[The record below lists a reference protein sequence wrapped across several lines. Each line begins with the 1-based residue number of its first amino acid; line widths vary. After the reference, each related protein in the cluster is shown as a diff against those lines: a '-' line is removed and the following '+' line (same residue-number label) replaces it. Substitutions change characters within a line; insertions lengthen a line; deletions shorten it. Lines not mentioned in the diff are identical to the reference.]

1 MVWRRRRQAV
11 SNERRESAREC
22 MAGKSFF
29 SHWTPPMDR
38 PLNQPPDRP
47 LHLGVARQRDVLL
60 RGREAIQ
67 QIQPISS
74 FAPIADSPD
83 AMELP
88 DFQELS
94 DASATQMVKLLR
106 QNFKIK
112 QAMDLLSFV
121 WKKII
126 TAAIRHGWTLL
137 LPVLKLQ
144 QNQQSAELLMQETR
158 VRAAICEADIP
169 VFIDQ
174 DKKQIVEVMGE
185 EKDINRGDAETE
197 GPPSKEPSTN
207 VLALLADCNERRQSD
222 GCETARRAINHTDPE
237 VGDMTVELL
246 PREELDFEGFDKT
259 VKEALRTRKE
269 AKDHGNDDEGLG
281 AARAVEVPAAC
292 DQENVL
298 NNSTVIEILV
308 HLLCREREA
317 DPTRREF
324 LFKAISKV
332 IEQCNSTLYLP
343 LHSVPLL
350 QDFRSSLLGKF
361 EVLFEQAQTQI
372 ISQGSHLPFPS
383 PLTQLALTSQT
394 HRLLDNRYSR
404 EFEELSVL
412 GKGGFGLVTKVRHKL
427 DGCHYAVKIISMRK
441 NDLKTLNT
449 LLREVQSLAQLDH
462 PKIVRYHSTWIQ
474 MYHRPGSKKL
484 RKSREISKEESSY
497 STSVSASRASFVP
510 KSAVMIK
517 ELSRSVEESA
527 EVSDGI
533 EFRDDSTQ
541 SGSRFESKESF
552 IRVEE
557 RHEQWHHFRK
567 DEEVP
572 GPSGFSHFDWQRA
585 QQSSARIDHYQ
596 SYIEGLKSI
605 CQKQQKAKHLS
616 SLKISRN
623 DISFGNGITSM
634 NSNFSRSEGSS
645 SSLDSEEPPEENL
658 DPGGACSQSSEEL
671 NGINP
676 VMPYHFLR
684 GLTQPLRRDNAR
696 MTLFIQMGLCGES
709 LHDWLLRRNDISAL
723 GQDQDEQCVVDRS
736 QCLSFFKQIL
746 QAVEYIHSNNIIHR
760 DIKPA
765 NIFFSQDGG
774 TLQLGD
780 FGLARQLSETVLYE
794 QSSSLI
800 PTESSLMP
808 ISGHTPKSTGVG
820 TPLYAAPELKT
831 GGNYGVKSDMHN
843 LGIILLELFQSFT
856 TMSERIHAIDAL
868 KIKRVLDKEVHLHW
882 PDIAPWILKLT
893 ELDPSKRPSATGI
906 LTSSLYV
913 KTSLEPLGISLHT
926 SHTMKTNSLAI
937 QKEMSH
943 LRNDFSRSSVD
954 KLEHSS
960 QYVQFTLHSEE
971 SDISSFGALIHSQQD
986 TPASCS
992 NDHMIARLKEKK
1004 SVLMEQVAELQRQI
1018 EKLEADKE
1026 REVKEKVMHLPSS

>member
-1 MVWRRRRQAV
+1 M
-11 SNERRESAREC
+11 SEERRESAREC
-22 MAGKSFF
+22 VAGKSFLGQ
-29 SHWTPPMDR
+29 WDPPMNR

-47 LHLGVARQRDVLL
+47 LHLGVARQREVPL

-74 FAPIADSPD
+74 FAPIA
-83 AMELP
+83 
-88 DFQELS
+88 
-94 DASATQMVKLLR
+94 
-106 QNFKIK
+106 
-112 QAMDLLSFV
+112 
-121 WKKII
+121 
-126 TAAIRHGWTLL
+126 
-137 LPVLKLQ
+137 
-144 QNQQSAELLMQETR
+144 
-158 VRAAICEADIP
+158 
-169 VFIDQ
+169 
-174 DKKQIVEVMGE
+174 
-185 EKDINRGDAETE
+185 
-197 GPPSKEPSTN
+197 
-207 VLALLADCNERRQSD
+207 
-222 GCETARRAINHTDPE
+222 
-237 VGDMTVELL
+237 
-246 PREELDFEGFDKT
+246 
-259 VKEALRTRKE
+259 
-269 AKDHGNDDEGLG
+269 GLG
-281 AARAVEVPAAC
+281 AARAVEVPATC

-394 HRLLDNRYSR
+394 HRLLDNRYGR

-427 DGCHYAVKIISMRK
+427 DGCHYAIKIISMRK

-462 PKIVRYHSTWIQ
+462 PNIVRYHSTWIQ

-484 RKSREISKEESSY
+484 QKAREISKEESSY
-497 STSVSASRASFVP
+497 SPSLSASRASFAP
-510 KSAVMIK
+510 KSSVRIR
-517 ELSRSVEESA
+517 ELLGSVEESA

-533 EFRDDSTQ
+533 EFREDS
-541 SGSRFESKESF
+541 SVSSARIENNESF

-557 RHEQWHHFRK
+557 RHEQWHHVRK

-572 GPSGFSHFDWQRA
+572 GSSGFSHFEWQRA
-585 QQSSARIDHYQ
+585 QQTSARIDHYQ
-596 SYIEGLKSI
+596 NYIEGLKSL
-605 CQKQQKAKHLS
+605 CHKQQLAKHLS

-634 NSNFSRSEGSS
+634 NSSFSRSEDASA
-645 SSLDSEEPPEENL
+645 SLDSDEPPEENV
-658 DPGGACSQSSEEL
+658 DPGGARFQSSEDL

-676 VMPYHFLR
+676 VIPYHVLR
-684 GLTQPLRRDNAR
+684 NLPQPLKSDNAR

-709 LHDWLLRRNDISAL
+709 LHDWLLRRNDINAL
-723 GQDQDEQCVVDRS
+723 GHDQDEQCVVDPS
-736 QCLSFFKQIL
+736 QCLSFFKQIV

-794 QSSSLI
+794 ESSSLI
-800 PTESSLMP
+800 PTESTLMP
-808 ISGHTPKSTGVG
+808 ISEHTPKSIGVG
-820 TPLYAAPELKT
+820 TPLYAAPELKA
-831 GGNYGVKSDMHN
+831 GGNYGVESDMHN

-856 TMSERIHAIDAL
+856 TMSERIHAIEAL
-868 KIKRVLDKEVHLHW
+868 KMQRVLDKEVLLHW

-893 ELDPSKRPSATGI
+893 ELDPKKRPSATDI
-906 LTSSLYV
+906 LISSLYV
-913 KTSLEPLGISLHT
+913 ETPLEPLGISLRM
-926 SHTMKTNSLAI
+926 SHTVKTNSLAI
-937 QKEMSH
+937 QKEVSH
-943 LRNDFSRSSVD
+943 LRNDFSRGNVD

-971 SDISSFGALIHSQQD
+971 SDISSFGALIHSQQE
-986 TPASCS
+986 TTASCS
-992 NDHMIARLKEKK
+992 NDHVIARLKEKK
-1004 SVLMEQVAELQRQI
+1004 SVLMEQVAKLQRQI
-1018 EKLEADKE
+1018 EKLEADNE
-1026 REVKEKVMHLPSS
+1026 RKKNEEVMHLPSS